1 MQGEVKSGYH
11 HGLHLF
17 QTGRYQE
24 AITAFRQVLELQ
36 PDSSETHHYLG
47 RSFLGEEMYEEAVAE
62 FKEATRLHSD
72 DGKMGYWLAIALMKS
87 NRCDESDP
95 VLAEAIR
102 RNPRELP
109 HVYTELLV
117 LFQQKCDFSQTDE
130 FLRQSIKIF
139 NDLVHAGDRGRDV
152 TGALGTACSALGDMY
167 LEKGLLNEAMV
178 KYREAIRVHPDNPAY
193 HGKLAGIYAITNLLK
208 EAISEYRASLRYNPH
223 DAAMHKELAD
233 ALVKTGEFID
243 AFSEYREA
251 VRLEPDNQNFVNVYT
266 RFRQLLISM
275 DGGDAGQLSTQPPAS
290 SHGVLSQPLDTHFHK
305 ILAEGESECVEYKA
319 SALWSKHFSKEEIA
333 SSDSKEVHKY
343 GRDTSKIIIA
353 KTIAGFLNTGGGN
366 LVIGIKENK
375 GGKDDEIIGIEIDYP
390 KLKDPCTDGY
400 RRMIIDEIIRKYL
413 PSEIFHQMNQ
423 YIRIHFPQYQDKTLC
438 WLEIQKADD
447 GIFIKVQDDEHF
459 FIRVDAET
467 RQIADR
473 ALVDY
478 CRRHFR

>member
-1 MQGEVKSGYH
+1 MQGDFESGYH

-17 QTGRYQE
+17 QTGRYTE
-24 AITAFRQVLELQ
+24 AIAAFTQVLSLQ
-36 PDSSETHHYLG
+36 PESSEAHLYLG
-47 RSFLGEEMYEEAVAE
+47 RSFLGEGRSDEAAAE
-62 FKEATRLHSD
+62 FKEAIRLHSA
-72 DGKMGYWLAIALMKS
+72 DGKTGYWLAIALMRS
-87 NRCDESDP
+87 NRWDESGP
-95 VLAEAIR
+95 VLAEVIR
-102 RNPRELP
+102 QNPRELP
-109 HVYTELLV
+109 HLFTELLV
-117 LFQQKCDFSQTDE
+117 LFHQKGDFSRTEE
-130 FLRQSIKIF
+130 FLRHSIRIG
-139 NDLVHAGDRGRDV
+139 NDLVRAGDRRREV
-152 TGALGTACSALGDMY
+152 TGALGTACSALGDRY
-167 LEKGLLNEAMV
+167 VEKGLLNEAMV
-178 KYREAIRVHPDNPAY
+178 TYREAIRIQPNNPAY

-208 EAISEYRASLRYNPH
+208 EAISEYRASLRYNPK

-251 VRLEPDNQNFVNVYT
+251 VRLEPEDQNFVNVYT

-275 DGGDAGQLSTQPPAS
+275 DGGDAGQVSTQPPAS
-290 SHGVLSQPLDTHFHK
+290 SHGVLSHQPDTIFKK
-305 ILAEGESECVEYKA
+305 ILAGGENESVEYKA
-319 SALWSKHFSKEEIA
+319 SALWSKHLSKEEIA

-375 GGKDDEIIGIEIDYP
+375 GGNGDEIIGIEIDFP

-413 PSEIFHQMNQ
+413 PSEIFHQLNQ
-423 YIRIHFPQYQDKTLC
+423 YIRMHFPQYQDKTLC
-438 WLEIQKADD
+438 WLEIQKAED

-473 ALVDY
+473 ALLDY